1 MTHPVISFIDEPTLL
16 VHIHDANTI
25 HQRWQSHAACKDL
38 ATTDTYFPDD
48 GEAPSLSALAICA
61 ACPVA
66 AQCLATALIHEAT
79 DEYRYGWWGGLSPE
93 ERDELWAHLGE
104 PLPSDPREID
114 IRDPR
119 ELTYHL
125 RDRNHTVASI
135 AAHLGCSERT
145 IYRYLAD
152 RAA

>member
-1 MTHPVISFIDEPTLL
+1 MTLSVITLIDEQTLL
-16 VHIHDANTI
+16 GHIYDPRTVRQHWRD
-25 HQRWQSHAACKDL
+25 SAACAVL
-38 ATTDTYFPDD
+38 PGMPYFPEEDD
-48 GEAPSLSALAICA
+48 VPTVEALAHCA
-61 ACPVA
+61 SCPVA

-79 DEYRYGWWGGLSPE
+79 DEYRNGWWGGLSPD

-104 PLPSDPREID
+104 PLSPDPREAD

-135 AAHLGCSERT
+135 AAHLGCTERT